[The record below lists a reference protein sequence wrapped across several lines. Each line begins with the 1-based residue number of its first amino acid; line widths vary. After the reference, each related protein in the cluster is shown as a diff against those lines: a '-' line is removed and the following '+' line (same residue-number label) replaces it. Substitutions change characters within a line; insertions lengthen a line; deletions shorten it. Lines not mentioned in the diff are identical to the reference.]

1 MTLAAS
7 MAIAVGVPVS
17 NAAPVSPAT
26 KQTQR
31 SGPAKAPAVPKL
43 KGNVLYSSNWTL
55 ESQPSGIYYVPTQ
68 ESETFEMIVPHE
80 QGQYSG
86 TFGNF
91 EQGGYYFTSER
102 VKNDGAYIV
111 AHTVWN
117 ASDGKLVNSFVT
129 EDCSQVAID
138 CDNDPSSKFT
148 YAATFNS
155 TGDGYQLSV
164 LAFSKTSAT

>member
-68 ESETFEMIVPHE
+68 ESETFEMIVPTNKASI
-80 QGQYSG
+80 QGHSA
-86 TFGNF
+86 
-91 EQGGYYFTSER
+91 TSSKADITSR
-102 VKNDGAYIV
+102 P
-111 AHTVWN
+111 N
-117 ASDGKLVNSFVT
+117 ASRT
-129 EDCSQVAID
+129 
-138 CDNDPSSKFT
+138 
-148 YAATFNS
+148 
-155 TGDGYQLSV
+155 TGH
-164 LAFSKTSAT
+164 T